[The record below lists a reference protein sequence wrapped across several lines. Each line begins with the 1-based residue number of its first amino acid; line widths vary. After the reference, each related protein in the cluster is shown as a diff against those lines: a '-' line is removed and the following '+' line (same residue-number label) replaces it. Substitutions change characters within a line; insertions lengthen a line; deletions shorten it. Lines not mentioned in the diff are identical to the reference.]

1 MPKSKNVYSELA
13 MYSEKITKED
23 YKRLF
28 DTIIKKNIPLFEFID
43 LSKIFSFSG
52 FQIVV
57 KRFNNTIKMYFGG
70 RSIDAHQQA
79 ALFFPFKIDA
89 PKELE
94 LNPSHFSLKT
104 KFVSHINMFDFL
116 IKEDVAEIRVKIM
129 KLFGKYYGFGNFITQ
144 EGDRG
149 ILYLSNPTT
158 FFEIDLEKNPQF
170 YIELLDP
177 IPKAVY
183 LKSDDPIFEQ
193 DGITIGTDNFS
204 AMQHSLIVGS
214 SGTGKSKFIEILI
227 RAMKKRHGHNLR
239 VLVIDPHGEFSKTFE
254 GEKVVDFVENYIE
267 PFDIGKEKS
276 PLITQLVA
284 QLITSTIS
292 QENKYAE
299 RVVFYAVHMLAETD
313 QLTLQNINLLLTD
326 SAKRMEFS
334 SACHNDEVRR
344 FFDEEFQNIYLH
356 HFNDAI
362 LPVIN
367 FIGEYQLYLGKAKKL
382 ETLEELLKNN
392 VVTVVSFNPHFFGR
406 KIIRFFAG
414 AIINQIYMMAI
425 SEKLTMPT
433 VLMVDEFPTVE
444 SRVTKDILAETRKFQ
459 LYMHVSA
466 QYLGQLSKP
475 VLDAIVSNVRNI
487 ISFKCTRDDAHF
499 LVSMMEIKVEEFFKK
514 KTSPSELEESKK
526 EMFLKLHPR
535 ECIVRLF
542 DGAKYILPM
551 KVKTVDLD
559 IWRNMKSSNQRSS
572 QSPPQYPPPS
582 VSSPS
587 STSSSSPAPRSYV
600 PPIETEQKKEPLQ
613 EKEEPG
619 EQEYKR
625 YLQEKEEKELE
636 NEPPLVPPMD
646 EESTEKETIEKQIEK
661 ITGKTHSSGK
671 TASKQKEKG
680 EKAEK
685 GKKSTKE
692 KSQEEDSSNPFRNRE
707 I

>member
-1 MPKSKNVYSELA
+1 
-13 MYSEKITKED
+13 
-23 YKRLF
+23 
-28 DTIIKKNIPLFEFID
+28 
-43 LSKIFSFSG
+43 
-52 FQIVV
+52 
-57 KRFNNTIKMYFGG
+57 
-70 RSIDAHQQA
+70 
-79 ALFFPFKIDA
+79 
-89 PKELE
+89 
-94 LNPSHFSLKT
+94 
-104 KFVSHINMFDFL
+104 
-116 IKEDVAEIRVKIM
+116 
-129 KLFGKYYGFGNFITQ
+129 
-144 EGDRG
+144 
-149 ILYLSNPTT
+149 
-158 FFEIDLEKNPQF
+158 
-170 YIELLDP
+170 
-177 IPKAVY
+177 
-183 LKSDDPIFEQ
+183 
-193 DGITIGTDNFS
+193 
-204 AMQHSLIVGS
+204 MQHSLIVGS

-334 SACHNDEVRR
+334 SLCHNDEVRR

-392 VVTVVSFNPHFFGR
+392 VVTVVSFNPHYFGR

-433 VLMVDEFPTVE
+433 VLVVDEFPTVE

-551 KVKTVDLD
+551 KVKTVNMET
-559 IWRNMKSSNQRSS
+559 WRNMPSTGSRPFQPV
-572 QSPPQYPPPS
+572 PP
-582 VSSPS
+582 
-587 STSSSSPAPRSYV
+587 SSSSPT
-600 PPIETEQKKEPLQ
+600 PPPSSSPFSPPSSGGLAQPAEKTQEPLQ
-613 EKEEPG
+613 EKDEPG
-619 EQEYKR
+619 EREYKK
-625 YLQEKEEKELE
+625 YLEDQELEKESGAPSSEEKKLE
-636 NEPPLVPPMD
+636 KFEKVENPP
-646 EESTEKETIEKQIEK
+646 EKSTEKTKQSGK
-661 ITGKTHSSGK
+661 PTGK
-671 TASKQKEKG
+671 SKEKEKEKG
-680 EKAEK
+680 KRGVKVTYED
-685 GKKSTKE
+685 
-692 KSQEEDSSNPFRNRE
+692 EEDENPFRNRE